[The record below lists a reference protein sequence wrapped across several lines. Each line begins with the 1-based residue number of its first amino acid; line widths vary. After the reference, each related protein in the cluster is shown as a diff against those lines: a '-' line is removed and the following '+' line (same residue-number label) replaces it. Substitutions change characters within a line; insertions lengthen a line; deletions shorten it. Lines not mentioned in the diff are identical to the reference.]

1 MNRRQD
7 CATPTHSPSLTPSCH
22 HSITLVPMSSLPH
35 LSPHSY
41 SLTCLHPHSLTLVP
55 MPSLPHLSPRPHSL
69 TLVPT
74 PSPPHTCPR
83 TLTPSHLSPHPHS
96 LTLNCPST
104 LTPSHLSPHPH
115 SLTSPTSSLPLSHSL
130 TPSHPH
136 SPPPSSPSLPP
147 SLFPLADGLLKMLY
161 MVLLHQQMRHPGA
174 PKSSSSALTPTP
186 SSSSF
191 LETDIGSIT
200 LALQTLGSFNFG
212 G

>member
-1 MNRRQD
+1 
-7 CATPTHSPSLTPSCH
+7 
-22 HSITLVPMSSLPH
+22 MSSLPPSLVPTFH
-35 LSPHSY
+35 

-74 PSPPHTCPR
+74 PSLPHTCPH
-83 TLTPSHLSPHPHS
+83 TLTLVPTPSHLSPHPPPSHLSPHPHS

-115 SLTSPTSSLPLSHSL
+115 SLTSPHLHSHSPTPSLPHTL
-130 TPSHPH
+130 TP
-136 SPPPSSPSLPP
+136 PPPSPPSLPP

>member
-1 MNRRQD
+1 MPHPQ
-7 CATPTHSPSLTPSCH
+7 TLLHSLPH
-22 HSITLVPMSSLPH
+22 AITLVPMSSLPH
-35 LSPHSY
+35 
-41 SLTCLHPHSLTLVP
+41 TCLCTF
-55 MPSLPHLSPRPHSL
+55 
-69 TLVPT
+69 T
-74 PSPPHTCPR
+74 PSHWFPCPH
-83 TLTPSHLSPHPHS
+83 TLTPSHWFPCPHSLTCPHTLTPSNLSPHLHS

-104 LTPSHLSPHPH
+104 LTPSHLSLH
-115 SLTSPTSSLPLSHSL
+115 
-130 TPSHPH
+130 
-136 SPPPSSPSLPP
+136 PPPSYLHIFHSPTPSLPP
-147 SLFPLADGLLKMLY
+147 TLIPYPHISTPKHLTSTPSLPPPLFPLPDGLLKMLY

>member
-1 MNRRQD
+1 MPHPH
-7 CATPTHSPSLTPSCH
+7 TLLHSLPPSCH
-22 HSITLVPMSSLPH
+22 HHHTCAHV
-35 LSPHSY
+35 
-41 SLTCLHPHSLTLVP
+41 LT
-55 MPSLPHLSPRPHSL
+55 PSLK
-69 TLVPT
+69 LVPT
-74 PSPPHTCPR
+74 PSLPHTCPR
-83 TLTPSHLSPHPHS
+83 ILTPSHPHIFTPILSHPHFLTPSLPLPHPHLHYPTLTPPPPNTLLPHPHS
-96 LTLNCPST
+96 LT
-104 LTPSHLSPHPH
+104 
-115 SLTSPTSSLPLSHSL
+115 
-130 TPSHPH
+130 
-136 SPPPSSPSLPP
+136 P